1 MKVKGNILLLD
12 DDQLVLMNNVDI
24 VESAGF
30 ATTTVVNLRQ
40 ALTVVKQRNFDL
52 ILCDHDLP
60 DGKGVDLV
68 NWLLHNDIDTPIV
81 YLSAA
86 PSNILDDIAKF
97 KNVHKILS
105 KPVTENELIK
115 ALDECIKVSEDNY
128 YKLISKNERE
138 FILDSLNL

>member
-30 ATTTVVNLRQ
+30 ATTTTVNLRQ
-40 ALTVVKQRNFDL
+40 ALTTVKQRDFDL

-60 DGKGVDLV
+60 DGKGIDLV
-68 NWLLHNDIDTPIV
+68 TWLLHNDIDTPII

-86 PSNILDDIAKF
+86 PANILNDIAKF
-97 KNVHKILS
+97 ENVKKVLS
-105 KPVTENELIK
+105 KPVKESELIK
-115 ALDECIKVSEDNY
+115 TLDEYIKVSEENY
-128 YKLISKNERE
+128 YKLITKNERE
-138 FILDSLNL
+138 FILDSLDI